1 MCGTGSSDRSL
12 GTYRAERVPARAG
25 FDGSQGQNPVMPA
38 STNAIRLLAAAGVD
52 HEVRAYQIAAED
64 FSAEA
69 VADAIGLPR
78 ARVFKSLVA
87 TAGGDPVF
95 AVVPAGSELDLKALA
110 AAHGVRSAT
119 LVPTADLERITGYRR
134 GAVTVIGARK
144 RLPIFLDTS
153 ATEHDRI
160 AVSAGAPGLQ
170 VVLAPADY
178 IAVTGAALARITR
191 R

>member
-1 MCGTGSSDRSL
+1 M
-12 GTYRAERVPARAG
+12 AA
-25 FDGSQGQNPVMPA
+25 A
-38 STNAIRLLAAAGVD
+38 STNAIRMLTAAGVD
-52 HEVRAYQIAAED
+52 HEVRAYALAAED

-78 ARVFKSLVA
+78 AQVFKTLVA
-87 TAGGDPVF
+87 SAGADPVF

-110 AAHGVRSAT
+110 AAHGARSAT

-134 GAVTVIGARK
+134 GAVTVIGARTL
-144 RLPIFLDTS
+144 LPVFLDAS
-153 ATEHDRI
+153 ATGHDRI

-178 IAVTGAALARITR
+178 ITVTGANMAPITR